1 MNKFTTVVFLTLSSL
16 FAQAQTAQTVLDD
29 MLAACDRVQTL
40 IFTIS
45 KKERMVGRMS
55 EGSSDV
61 KYRKTPFSTYF
72 KSKVPDNGL
81 EVIFVKGWNDNKA
94 FINPGGFP
102 YINVSLS
109 PLSSRMRA
117 DGHFTVYDLGFETLT
132 KNLRYSLQK
141 TGGKTANDYTL
152 DGTVVF
158 QGRTCDKL
166 VLEHKN
172 YAWSKYTV
180 PKNIDLHA
188 LATEMRLSAYAIKE
202 RNNLTDWG
210 TLKAGTV
217 ITIPTTFIKKL
228 ILYIDK
234 TTHLP
239 LVQEMYDDKGFFA
252 RYEFTNVQLNPK
264 LDPMDFNHENKAY
277 NF

>member
-1 MNKFTTVVFLTLSSL
+1 MQKFLLIFAATTSSL
-16 FAQAQTAQTVLDD
+16 FAQAQTPQSVLDE
-29 MLAACDRVQTL
+29 MLGACDHVQTM
-40 IFTIS
+40 IFTIA
-45 KKERMVGRMS
+45 KKERMAGKTT

-141 TGGKTANDYTL
+141 TGGKTGNDYTL
-152 DGTVVF
+152 DGTVTF
-158 QGRTCDKL
+158 QGRVCDKL

-180 PKNIDLHA
+180 PKNIDLHT
-188 LATEMRLSAYAIKE
+188 LATEKSLSAYALKE
-202 RNNLTDWG
+202 RNNLDWG
-210 TLKAGTV
+210 TIKAGTV
-217 ITIPTTFIKKL
+217 IMMPTTFIKKL
-228 ILYIDK
+228 ILYVDK
-234 TTHLP
+234 INRLP

-252 RYEFTNVQLNPK
+252 RYEFQNVQLNPK
-264 LDPMDFNHENKAY
+264 LDPMDFNHENKSY